1 MKELIGKKIAG
12 LAVNGDQSLLTFRIE
27 GGEEV
32 SYYAGGDCC
41 SESWFADIT
50 GVAALLGGTV
60 SAADSVDLDGYNVE
74 DGRCRQDYDEAYGWK
89 LTTDKGYADIVFR
102 NSSNGYYG
110 GTLELLTD
118 GIRKYLDPLVMQDI
132 TDDWRA

>member
-12 LAVNGDQSLLTFRIE
+12 LAVSDDQSVLTFRIE
-27 GGEEV
+27 GGEDV
-32 SYYAGGDCC
+32 SYYADGDCC

-60 SAADSVDLDGYNVE
+60 TAADSVDLEGYNVE

-110 GTLELLTD
+110 GSIELVTERLSGWLGD
-118 GIRKYLDPLVMQDI
+118 KAMQDI
-132 TDDWRA
+132 TDDWTA